1 MKIIEDLVERTLSG
15 MSPEERQGLILSVVE
30 RMIAQM
36 EGSERLSLMQHV
48 VDRFLEGLPQEER
61 RTVVREL
68 VPRLMAQL
76 LESGGMSV
84 DDLLWSAMGSLG
96 ALEKEAVTSE
106 GTAEG
111 TTQPTKSAP
120 STAAFGPN
128 DAISQ

>member
-15 MSPEERQGLILSVVE
+15 LTPEERQGLILSVVE
-30 RMIAQM
+30 KMIGQM
-36 EGSERLSLMQHV
+36 KSEERLALMQHV
-48 VDRFLEGLPQEER
+48 VDRFLDGLPQEER

-96 ALEKEAVTSE
+96 ALEKGASTS
-106 GTAEG
+106 EG
-111 TTQPTKSAP
+111 TTQPTDRP
-120 STAAFGPN
+120 
-128 DAISQ
+128 

>member
-15 MSPEERQGLILSVVE
+15 MSSEERHGLILSVVE
-30 RMIAQM
+30 RMIGQM
-36 EGSERLSLMQHV
+36 GGEERLALMQHV
-48 VDRFLEGLPQEER
+48 VDRFLDGLPQEER

-96 ALEKEAVTSE
+96 ALEKGADSPIGTTHPPTSE
-106 GTAEG
+106 E
-111 TTQPTKSAP
+111 QH
-120 STAAFGPN
+120 
-128 DAISQ
+128 

>member
-15 MSPEERQGLILSVVE
+15 MSAEDRHALILSVVE
-30 RMIAQM
+30 RMIGQM
-36 EGSERLSLMQHV
+36 GSEERLALMQHV
-48 VDRFLEGLPQEER
+48 VDRFLDGLPQEER

-96 ALEKEAVTSE
+96 ALEKGSSSLESTT
-106 GTAEG
+106 TAR
-111 TTQPTKSAP
+111 PLDAP
-120 STAAFGPN
+120 SA
-128 DAISQ
+128 S